1 VKLGLDIER
10 IVIEH
15 PSLVAGRVERL
26 GPLVEHEVERRLE
39 REPLSGEPRGRE
51 RVRVRP
57 LERAPANDEA
67 LARELAERV
76 IESLRGGA
84 R

>member
-10 IVIEH
+10 IVIED

-26 GPLVEHEVERRLE
+26 GPLVEAELEQRLK

-51 RVRVRP
+51 RARVRP
-57 LERAPANDEA
+57 LDTAPATDQV

-76 IESLRGGA
+76 IESLRGGG